1 MSENSRLL
9 NVKEFQ
15 EYCGGIGRNSA
26 LKLAKDAEVRVK
38 IGRRLLID
46 RKKFDMWISANS
58 K

>member
-1 MSENSRLL
+1 MENRLI

-15 EYCGGIGRNSA
+15 KYAGGIGRNSA
-26 LKLAKDAEVRVK
+26 LRLAREAEARVK

-46 RKKFDMWISANS
+46 RLKFEKWVNENA